1 MESWNPSIQNWIA
14 VLPGTKQAVISI
26 ASSSILTPDAREE
39 KNNLFIGYWNRT
51 QDACLASG
59 RSFHHPKTSL
69 LRKAQG
75 WFLQGSEVRIPAES
89 CSIVEPNR
97 RNYYFFGRPETFFR
111 SKPEFFGI
119 GRFYLDLE
127 RTHFV
132 IFKGIMAAP
141 RLSLLRHFAE
151 MTSRYRN
158 ERCCLHKE
166 EFSKKNLSLMWKM
179 SWHAGQCYNLQHV
192 MWKSALY
199 IAGTCVAT

>member
-75 WFLQGSEVRIPAES
+75 WFLQGSEVRIPAKS

-97 RNYYFFGRPETFFR
+97 RNYYFFGRPEIFFSIEAGIFRNRKILSRPWKNPFRHIQRNHGGATTFAAATLCR
-111 SKPEFFGI
+111 DDVTLSK
-119 GRFYLDLE
+119 
-127 RTHFV
+127 
-132 IFKGIMAAP
+132 
-141 RLSLLRHFAE
+141 
-151 MTSRYRN
+151 
-158 ERCCLHKE
+158 
-166 EFSKKNLSLMWKM
+166 WKM
-179 SWHAGQCYNLQHV
+179 LS
-192 MWKSALY
+192 S
-199 IAGTCVAT
+199 